1 MAEKKIMLYCSSLV
15 KGGTERVVVNL
26 AGYLAAHGMQVVLVT
41 QYCHQDEYE
50 LPGGVNRI
58 QSELTEEEKTSKRV
72 GNFFARLRKLRGI
85 IKEERPGCILS
96 FIGKNNF
103 MALLASFFTGIP
115 VVVSVRGEPA
125 CEYASGAMRFLAKT
139 LFVKASGIILQT
151 NEAKAFFPRYLQK
164 KAVILKN
171 PLNPDFIREP
181 FAGKRSG
188 QIVSVGRVDGNKNH
202 EMLIR
207 AFAQV
212 AEEFPETTLAVYGEG
227 ECRESLKELA
237 AQLGLSQ
244 RISLP
249 GAVSDVPD
257 RIMQSSVFVLCSNSE
272 GMPNA
277 LLEAMCLGIPCISTD
292 CPCGGPAELI
302 SDGENGFLIPVGDT
316 KALADRLR
324 LLLADEK
331 KAAGMGKR
339 AAALLED
346 YKPETVN
353 RQWQEYLLSRVGG
366 SACVE

>member
-26 AGYLAAHGMQVVLVT
+26 AGYLAGNGMQVVLVT
-41 QYCHQDEYE
+41 QYCHQEEYE
-50 LPGGVNRI
+50 LPKGVIRI
-58 QSELTEEEKTSKRV
+58 QSELTDEEKSSKRV
-72 GNFFARLRKLRGI
+72 RNFFARYRKLRGI
-85 IKEERPGCILS
+85 IKGQRPDCILS

-125 CEYASGAMRFLAKT
+125 CEYPSAAMRFLAKT
-139 LFVKASGIILQT
+139 LFVKASGIVLQT
-151 NEAKAFFPRYLQK
+151 KEAKAFFPRYLQK

-171 PLNPDFIREP
+171 PLNPGFIREP
-181 FAGKRSG
+181 FTGKRNG

-207 AFAQV
+207 AFAQA
-212 AEEFPETTLAVYGEG
+212 AEEFPEASLAVYGEG
-227 ECRESLKELA
+227 ECRERLNLLA
-237 AQLGLSQ
+237 GQLGLSQ

-302 SDGENGFLIPVGDT
+302 TDGENGFLIPVGDVE
-316 KALADRLR
+316 ALADRLR
-324 LLLADEK
+324 LLLGDEK
-331 KAAGMGKR
+331 KADEMGKR

-346 YKPETVN
+346 YRPETVN
-353 RQWQEYLLSRVGG
+353 EQWQEYLLERM
-366 SACVE
+366 AR